1 MYQYNCIISRVVDGD
16 TVDVDIDLG
25 FDIWKKNNRVRLS
38 DIDAPESRTT
48 DLVEKQFGLLSK
60 DYVETFLPV
69 GSKQILTS
77 KAYDAAGKYG
87 RTLGTFI
94 VFDPTTDSWIELT
107 KLMLREGYATPY
119 KGGTEEEL
127 EQMRMNNRRKLIE
140 SGAIDMTLEE
150 AGL

>member
-1 MYQYNCIISRVVDGD
+1 MYQYSCIIDRVVDGD

-25 FDIWKKNNRVRLS
+25 FDLWKRKSRIRLS

-48 DLVEKQFGLLSK
+48 DLVEKRFGLLSK
-60 DYVETFLPV
+60 EFVETLMPV
-69 GSKQILTS
+69 GSEQILTS
-77 KAYDAAGKYG
+77 KAYDASGKYG

-94 VFDPTTDSWIELT
+94 IFDPISDSWTDLSS
-107 KLMLREGYATPY
+107 LMLREGYATPY
-119 KGGTEEEL
+119 QGGTEEEI
-127 EQMRMNNRRKLIE
+127 EQMRMSNRRKLIE